1 MQHLDESSAGV
12 VAILLD
18 DLAPPRLGTLLRG
31 ARRDRGLSRREVA
44 DRVGTTTSDMR
55 RFERGDT
62 PVPPHLVAEFA
73 ECYGSALTAQLATR
87 APIQVDSQR
96 MVVGDEIATFES
108 ADGDEVL
115 TKYVELVARLRNSQ
129 PGEPIALRTDD
140 LVALSNAIGRHTEDV
155 EARIVEVLGC
165 TPREAHSLHAEM
177 LRRKLVLPVAGLV
190 AGLAIVTGVG
200 VASASNPPSAPTVP
214 TTDTAV
220 HQTVPVS
227 HDIPAPAPTTQAP
240 PPTTRP
246 APRPVTQPT
255 PTTAAPPETHTDV
268 SEPTAPPVAPEER
281 APEEPAPAAEPD
293 AHPVVTPDTTPM
305 SIPPNETVTII
316 QP

>member
-1 MQHLDESSAGV
+1 MDHPEESSAGV

-31 ARRDRGLSRREVA
+31 ARRARGLSRREVA
-44 DRVGTTTSDMR
+44 DRVGTTQSDLR

-73 ECYGSALTAQLATR
+73 ECYGQALTAQLATR
-87 APIQVDSQR
+87 APIQVDRQR
-96 MVVGDEIATFES
+96 MVVGAEVATLES
-108 ADGDEVL
+108 DDGDEVL
-115 TKYVELVARLRNSQ
+115 GKYVGLVARLRQSQ

-140 LVALSNAIGRHTEDV
+140 LVALSNAIGRNTDDV

-200 VASASNPPSAPTVP
+200 VANASNPPSAPTVP
-214 TTDTAV
+214 PTDTAV
-220 HQTVPVS
+220 QQTVPVS
-227 HDIPAPAPTTQAP
+227 HNIPA
-240 PPTTRP
+240 
-246 APRPVTQPT
+246 PT
-255 PTTAAPPETHTDV
+255 PTTDPAPPTTQPAPPPVLHATPTTVAPAETHPDASEP
-268 SEPTAPPVAPEER
+268 SEPTPSTDAPAQ
-281 APEEPAPAAEPD
+281 PAPAADPD

-305 SIPPNETVTII
+305 SIPPHETVTII

>member
-1 MQHLDESSAGV
+1 MAHPDESRRASSRSSSTTSHRPDSA
-12 VAILLD
+12 
-18 DLAPPRLGTLLRG
+18 PRCGG
-31 ARRDRGLSRREVA
+31 ALRGLSRREVA
-44 DRVGTTTSDMR
+44 DRVGTNPSDLR

-73 ECYGSALTAQLATR
+73 ECYGQALTAQLATR
-87 APIQVDSQR
+87 APIQVDRQR
-96 MVVGDEIATFES
+96 MVVGAEVATLDS
-108 ADGDEVL
+108 DDGDEVL
-115 TKYVELVARLRNSQ
+115 GKYVGLVARLRQSQ

-140 LVALSNAIGRHTEDV
+140 LVALSNAIGRNTDDV

-200 VASASNPPSAPTVP
+200 VASASNRPSAPTVP
-214 TTDTAV
+214 PNDTAPPDGTLEPQHSRTDTTTA
-220 HQTVPVS
+220 
-227 HDIPAPAPTTQAP
+227 ALLPTTQPAP
-240 PPTTRP
+240 PPVLH
-246 APRPVTQPT
+246 AT
-255 PTTAAPPETHTDV
+255 PTTVAPAETHTDAT
-268 SEPTAPPVAPEER
+268 EPVESTPSTDAPDQA
-281 APEEPAPAAEPD
+281 APAADPN

>member
-1 MQHLDESSAGV
+1 MDHPEESSAGV

-31 ARRDRGLSRREVA
+31 ARRARGLSRREVA
-44 DRVGTTTSDMR
+44 DRVGTTQSDLR

-73 ECYGSALTAQLATR
+73 ECYGQALTAQLATR
-87 APIQVDSQR
+87 APIQVDRQR
-96 MVVGDEIATFES
+96 MVVGAAVATLES
-108 ADGDEVL
+108 DDADEVL
-115 TKYVELVARLRNSQ
+115 GKYVGLVARLRQSQ

-140 LVALSNAIGRHTEDV
+140 LVALSNAIGRNTDDV

-200 VASASNPPSAPTVP
+200 VANASNPPSASTVP
-214 TTDTAV
+214 PTDTAV

-227 HDIPAPAPTTQAP
+227 HNIPA
-240 PPTTRP
+240 
-246 APRPVTQPT
+246 PT
-255 PTTAAPPETHTDV
+255 PTTDPAPPTTQPAPPPVLHATPTTVAPAETHPDASEP
-268 SEPTAPPVAPEER
+268 SEPTPSTDAPAQ
-281 APEEPAPAAEPD
+281 PAPAADPN

-305 SIPPNETVTII
+305 SIPPHETVTII

>member
-1 MQHLDESSAGV
+1 MAHLDESSAGV

-31 ARRDRGLSRREVA
+31 ARRARGLSRREVA
-44 DRVGTTTSDMR
+44 DRVGTTQSDLR

-73 ECYGSALTAQLATR
+73 ECYGQALTAQLATR
-87 APIQVDSQR
+87 APIQVDRQR
-96 MVVGDEIATFES
+96 MVVGAEVATLES
-108 ADGDEVL
+108 DDGDEVL
-115 TKYVELVARLRNSQ
+115 GKYVGLVARLRQSQ

-140 LVALSNAIGRHTEDV
+140 LVALSNAIGRNTDDV

-190 AGLAIVTGVG
+190 AGLAIVTSVG
-200 VASASNPPSAPTVP
+200 VASASNRPSAPTTVAP
-214 TTDTAV
+214 TDTAV
-220 HQTVPVS
+220 QQTVPVS
-227 HDIPAPAPTTQAP
+227 HNIPA
-240 PPTTRP
+240 
-246 APRPVTQPT
+246 PT
-255 PTTAAPPETHTDV
+255 PTTDPAPPTTQPAPPPVLQATPTTVAPVETHTDAAEP
-268 SEPTAPPVAPEER
+268 SEPAPSTDAP
-281 APEEPAPAAEPD
+281 AQPAPAADPN

-305 SIPPNETVTII
+305 SIPPHETVTII

>member
-1 MQHLDESSAGV
+1 MAHPDESSAGV

-31 ARRDRGLSRREVA
+31 ARRARGLSRREVA
-44 DRVGTTTSDMR
+44 DRVGTTPTDLR

-73 ECYGSALTAQLATR
+73 ECYGQALTAQLATR
-87 APIQVDSQR
+87 APIQVDRQR
-96 MVVGDEIATFES
+96 MVVGAEVATLES
-108 ADGDEVL
+108 DDGDEVL
-115 TKYVELVARLRNSQ
+115 GKYVGLVARLRQSQ

-140 LVALSNAIGRHTEDV
+140 LVALSNAIGRNTDDV

-200 VASASNPPSAPTVP
+200 VANASNRPGAPTVSP
-214 TTDTAV
+214 NDTAV
-220 HQTVPVS
+220 HQTVPLS
-227 HDIPAPAPTTQAP
+227 HNIPAPTPTTDPP
-240 PPTTRP
+240 PPTTQP
-246 APRPVTQPT
+246 APPPVLNAT
-255 PTTAAPPETHTDV
+255 PTTVAPAETHTDA
-268 SEPTAPPVAPEER
+268 TAPAESTPSTDPPEQ
-281 APEEPAPAAEPD
+281 AAPAADPN

>member
-1 MQHLDESSAGV
+1 MDHPEESSAGV

-31 ARRDRGLSRREVA
+31 ARRARGLSRREVA
-44 DRVGTTTSDMR
+44 DRVGTTQSDLR

-73 ECYGSALTAQLATR
+73 ECYGQALTAQLATR
-87 APIQVDSQR
+87 APIKVDRQR
-96 MVVGDEIATFES
+96 MVVGAAVATLES
-108 ADGDEVL
+108 DDADEVL
-115 TKYVELVARLRNSQ
+115 GKYVGLVARLRQSQ

-140 LVALSNAIGRHTEDV
+140 LVALSNAIGRNTDDV

-200 VASASNPPSAPTVP
+200 VANASNPPSASTVP
-214 TTDTAV
+214 PNDTAV

-227 HDIPAPAPTTQAP
+227 HNIPA
-240 PPTTRP
+240 
-246 APRPVTQPT
+246 PT
-255 PTTAAPPETHTDV
+255 PTTDPAPPTTQPAPPPVLHATPTTVAPAETHPDASEP
-268 SEPTAPPVAPEER
+268 SEPTPSTDAPAQ
-281 APEEPAPAAEPD
+281 PAPAADPN

-305 SIPPNETVTII
+305 SIPPHETVTII

>member
-1 MQHLDESSAGV
+1 MAAHLDESSAGV

-31 ARRDRGLSRREVA
+31 ARRERGLTRREVA
-44 DRVGTTTSDMR
+44 DRVGTTTTDLR

-73 ECYGSALTAQLATR
+73 ECYGQALTAQLATR
-87 APIQVDSQR
+87 APIQVDR
-96 MVVGDEIATFES
+96 RRVVVGTEVATFES
-108 ADGDEVL
+108 DDGDEVL
-115 TKYVELVARLRNSQ
+115 GKYVELVARLRQTQ
-129 PGEPIALRTDD
+129 PGEPIALRADD
-140 LVALSNAIGRHTEDV
+140 LVALSNAIGRDTADV
-155 EARIVEVLGC
+155 ETRIVEVLGC

-200 VASASNPPSAPTVP
+200 VASAANPPSAPAVP
-214 TTDTAV
+214 TETAV
-220 HQTVPVS
+220 HQTVPLS
-227 HDIPAPAPTTQAP
+227 HDVPAP
-240 PPTTRP
+240 PPTTV
-246 APRPVTQPT
+246 APT
-255 PTTAAPPETHTDV
+255 PTTAAPTPTTEGPTPTT
-268 SEPTAPPVAPEER
+268 EAPAPTAAPVAEQSD
-281 APEEPAPAAEPD
+281 EPDAEPPAAEPRT
-293 AHPVVTPDTTPM
+293 HPVITPDTTPM

>member
-1 MQHLDESSAGV
+1 MDHPEESSAGV

-31 ARRDRGLSRREVA
+31 ARRARGLSRREVA
-44 DRVGTTTSDMR
+44 DRVGTTQSDLR

-73 ECYGSALTAQLATR
+73 ECYGQALTAQLATR
-87 APIQVDSQR
+87 APIQVDRQR
-96 MVVGDEIATFES
+96 MVVGAAVATLES
-108 ADGDEVL
+108 DDADEVL
-115 TKYVELVARLRNSQ
+115 GKYVGLVARLRQSQ

-140 LVALSNAIGRHTEDV
+140 LVALSNAIGRNTDDV

-200 VASASNPPSAPTVP
+200 VANASNPPSAPTVP
-214 TTDTAV
+214 PTDTAV

-227 HDIPAPAPTTQAP
+227 HNIPA
-240 PPTTRP
+240 
-246 APRPVTQPT
+246 PT
-255 PTTAAPPETHTDV
+255 PTTDPAPPTTQPALPVLHATPTTVAPAETHPDASEP
-268 SEPTAPPVAPEER
+268 SEPTPSTDAPAQ
-281 APEEPAPAAEPD
+281 PAPAADPN

-305 SIPPNETVTII
+305 SIPPHETVTII

>member
-1 MQHLDESSAGV
+1 
-12 VAILLD
+12 
-18 DLAPPRLGTLLRG
+18 LLRG
-31 ARRDRGLSRREVA
+31 ARRARGLSRREVA
-44 DRVGTTTSDMR
+44 DRVGTTQSDLR

-73 ECYGSALTAQLATR
+73 ECYGQALTAQLATR
-87 APIQVDSQR
+87 APIQVDRQR
-96 MVVGDEIATFES
+96 MVVGAAVATLES
-108 ADGDEVL
+108 DDADEVL
-115 TKYVELVARLRNSQ
+115 GKYVGLVARLRQSQ

-140 LVALSNAIGRHTEDV
+140 LVALSNAIGRNTDDV

-200 VASASNPPSAPTVP
+200 VANASNPPSASTVP
-214 TTDTAV
+214 PTDTAV

-227 HDIPAPAPTTQAP
+227 HNIPA
-240 PPTTRP
+240 
-246 APRPVTQPT
+246 PT
-255 PTTAAPPETHTDV
+255 PTTDPAPPTTQPAPPPVLHATPTTVAPAETHPDASEP
-268 SEPTAPPVAPEER
+268 SEPTPSTDAPAQ
-281 APEEPAPAAEPD
+281 PAPAADPN

-305 SIPPNETVTII
+305 SIPPHETVTII

>member
-1 MQHLDESSAGV
+1 MADLENSSAGV

-18 DLAPPRLGTLLRG
+18 DLAPPRLGSLLRG
-31 ARRDRGLSRREVA
+31 ARRERGYSRREVA
-44 DRVGTTTSDMR
+44 DRVGTTPSDMR

-73 ECYGSALTAQLATR
+73 ECYGQALTAQLATR
-87 APIQVDSQR
+87 SPIQVDTQR
-96 MVVGDEIATFES
+96 VVVGDEVATFES
-108 ADGDEVL
+108 TDTDEVL
-115 TKYVELVARLRNSQ
+115 GKYVELVARLRQSQ

-140 LVALSNAIGRHTEDV
+140 LVALSNAIGRNTDDV

-200 VASASNPPSAPTVP
+200 VANASSGPRTPSAPS
-214 TTDTAV
+214 TDTAV
-220 HQTVPVS
+220 HQTVPLS
-227 HDIPAPAPTTQAP
+227 HDVPAPTPTTEPQPPTMPPAP
-240 PPTTRP
+240 PPVLH
-246 APRPVTQPT
+246 AA
-255 PTTAAPPETHTDV
+255 PTTAAP
-268 SEPTAPPVAPEER
+268 VAPHTETT
-281 APEEPAPAAEPD
+281 EPAESTESADDPTPAAEPH
-293 AHPVVTPDTTPM
+293 AQPVVTPDTTPM

>member
-1 MQHLDESSAGV
+1 MAHPEESSAGV

-31 ARRDRGLSRREVA
+31 ARRARGLSRREVA
-44 DRVGTTTSDMR
+44 DRVGTTQSDLR

-73 ECYGSALTAQLATR
+73 ECYGQALTAQLATR
-87 APIQVDSQR
+87 APIQVDRHR
-96 MVVGDEIATFES
+96 MVVGAAVATLES
-108 ADGDEVL
+108 DDGDEVL
-115 TKYVELVARLRNSQ
+115 GKYVGLVARLRQSQ

-140 LVALSNAIGRHTEDV
+140 LVALSNAIGRNTDDV

-200 VASASNPPSAPTVP
+200 VANASNPPSAPTVP
-214 TTDTAV
+214 PTDTAV
-220 HQTVPVS
+220 YQTVPVS
-227 HDIPAPAPTTQAP
+227 HNIPA
-240 PPTTRP
+240 
-246 APRPVTQPT
+246 PT
-255 PTTAAPPETHTDV
+255 PTTDPAPPTTQPAPPPVLHATPTTVAPAETHPDASEP
-268 SEPTAPPVAPEER
+268 SEPTPSTDAPAQ
-281 APEEPAPAAEPD
+281 PAPAADPN

-305 SIPPNETVTII
+305 SIQPHETVTII

>member
-1 MQHLDESSAGV
+1 MAHPDESSAGV

-31 ARRDRGLSRREVA
+31 ARRARGLSRREVA
-44 DRVGTTTSDMR
+44 DRVGTTPSDLR

-73 ECYGSALTAQLATR
+73 ECYGQALTAQLATR
-87 APIQVDSQR
+87 APIQVDRQR
-96 MVVGDEIATFES
+96 MIVGAEVATLES
-108 ADGDEVL
+108 DDGDEVL
-115 TKYVELVARLRNSQ
+115 GKYVGLVARLRQSQ

-140 LVALSNAIGRHTEDV
+140 LVALSNAIGRNTDDV

-200 VASASNPPSAPTVP
+200 VANASNRPSAPTVP
-214 TTDTAV
+214 PNDTAV
-220 HQTVPVS
+220 HQTVPLS
-227 HDIPAPAPTTQAP
+227 HNIPVPTPTTDPP
-240 PPTTRP
+240 PPTTQP
-246 APRPVTQPT
+246 APPPVLHAT
-255 PTTAAPPETHTDV
+255 PTT
-268 SEPTAPPVAPEER
+268 VAPTETPTD
-281 APEEPAPAAEPD
+281 ATEPAESTPSTDTPDQAAPAAEPN

>member
-1 MQHLDESSAGV
+1 MAHLECSAGI

-31 ARRDRGLSRREVA
+31 ARRDRGLTRREVA
-44 DRVGTTTSDMR
+44 DRVGTTPSDMR

-73 ECYGSALTAQLATR
+73 ECYGQALTAQLATR
-87 APIQVDSQR
+87 APIQVDAHR
-96 MVVGDEIATFES
+96 VVVGEEVATFES
-108 ADGDEVL
+108 TDGDEVL
-115 TKYVELVARLRNSQ
+115 GKYVALVARLRQSQ

-140 LVALSNAIGRHTEDV
+140 LVALSNAIGRSTDDV

-214 TTDTAV
+214 SNETAV
-220 HQTVPVS
+220 HQTVPLS
-227 HDIPAPAPTTQAP
+227 HDVPA
-240 PPTTRP
+240 
-246 APRPVTQPT
+246 PT
-255 PTTAAPPETHTDV
+255 PTTEPVPTTQPALPVLHPTPTTVAPTEEHTDAT
-268 SEPTAPPVAPEER
+268 EPTESAESTASTDAPDQ
-281 APEEPAPAAEPD
+281 PAPAAEPD
-293 AHPVVTPDTTPM
+293 AHPVVTPDSTPM